1 MASNVEQALENLGQ
15 LDPELQWMASERASA
30 FSKRALA
37 DNLAVSVFRMAKS
50 YCPVI
55 ADAVAERLGAIS
67 TSEKLGA
74 SEAANLGANALNR
87 LDPDFKLGFHG
98 RVDLAARVVAAAA
111 KLRFLSPVFAEDPSA
126 HYWPFGQDGGFC
138 NPGKLADAS

>member
-1 MASNVEQALENLGQ
+1 MTSDVEQALNSLGH
-15 LDPELQWMASERASA
+15 LDPELQWLASESAST
-30 FSKRALA
+30 FSKHAVA
-37 DNLAVSVFRMAKS
+37 GNQAVSVYRMAKS

-55 ADAVAERLGAIS
+55 AEAVAERLGAKTS
-67 TSEKLGA
+67 SEKLGVA
-74 SEAANLGANALNR
+74 EAANLGANALNR

-111 KLRFLSPVFAEDPSA
+111 KLRFLSPVFAEDASA
-126 HYWPFGQDGGFC
+126 QYWPFGQDGGFC